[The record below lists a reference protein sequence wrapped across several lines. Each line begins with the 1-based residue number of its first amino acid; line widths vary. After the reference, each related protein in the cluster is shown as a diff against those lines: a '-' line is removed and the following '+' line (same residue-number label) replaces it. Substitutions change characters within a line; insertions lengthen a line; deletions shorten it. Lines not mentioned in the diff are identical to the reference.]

1 MYNFHSFWLI
11 FPLTKYIETSCKVP
25 NIENPR
31 KLFNSAMSLCCLCV
45 KLMSLF
51 IVGSTVS
58 YFLGIS
64 HAWLLS
70 KDNTVHRSK
79 ISLKSMAEFLLQLK
93 LYLGGRTSC
102 TPWTLVLT
110 LDGCSEHVT
119 HE

>member
-1 MYNFHSFWLI
+1 M
-11 FPLTKYIETSCKVP
+11 P

-31 KLFNSAMSLCCLCV
+31 KLFYSAMSLCCLCV

-93 LYLGGRTSC
+93 LYLGGEDKLYPMDLGAYIRWLLRTC
-102 TPWTLVLT
+102 YARIKKIGLFGVQKI
-110 LDGCSEHVT
+110 D
-119 HE
+119 